1 MNLSSRRT
9 TFAVLAAIVLSASTA
24 AAWWG
29 LNAAG
34 PGPQPYR
41 PTTRYYTLEA
51 FEVEWE
57 IAPGLTYKAWTYNGT
72 IPGPQIE
79 AIAGDTVVVTL
90 VNKLDTIASLHV
102 HGLGYAI
109 SSDGSYE
116 SGAYAMPNQS
126 YTYTFTAD
134 RRAIGT
140 WMYHDHVAKS
150 EAMDDEMGDM
160 DGDEEMFMNS
170 IEGIERGLYG
180 AIVVRAPEE
189 RRADWEYVLFMDEYM
204 PEFTNLTPPAGM
216 EMYAGFNGKTWPD
229 NPALF
234 AYVGETVRFRLIS
247 IGTES
252 HTFHLHGHKWF
263 DADTGRWV
271 DTKQVGPFETY
282 TFVVTA
288 GENGPGEW
296 LYHCH
301 DLMHLMEGMEG
312 MFVVESR

>member
-1 MNLSSRRT
+1 MRDSKRI
-9 TFAVLAAIVLSASTA
+9 VLAVIGSLLVVSGA

-29 LNAAG
+29 VSAADSG
-34 PGPQPYR
+34 ARAYR

-51 FEVEWE
+51 VEVEWA
-57 IAPGLTYKAWTYNGT
+57 IAPGLVYRAWTYNGT
-72 IPGPQIE
+72 IPGPPIE

-90 VNKLDTIASLHV
+90 VNGLDTIASLHV

-109 SSDGSYE
+109 SSDGSFE
-116 SGAYAMPNQS
+116 SGAYAMPGEN
-126 YTYTFTAD
+126 YTYTLTSD

-140 WMYHDHVAKS
+140 WMYHDHVARS
-150 EAMDDEMGDM
+150 EAMDDALGEMDVG
-160 DGDEEMFMNS
+160 EEMFMNS
-170 IEGIERGLYG
+170 IEGIEKGMYG
-180 AIVVRAPEE
+180 AIVVRAPQE
-189 RRADWEYVLFMDEYM
+189 RRVDREYVLFMDEYL
-204 PEFTNLTPPAGM
+204 PEYTNITPPEGM
-216 EMYAGFNGKTWPD
+216 EMYAGFNGKTWPA
-229 NPALF
+229 NPTLF

-252 HTFHLHGHKWF
+252 HTFHLHGHKWV
-263 DADTGRWV
+263 DEASNRWV

-282 TFVVTA
+282 TFTIVA

-312 MFVVESR
+312 MFVVEPR

>member
-1 MNLSSRRT
+1 MRTSRKLLT
-9 TFAVLAAIVLSASTA
+9 ALLAAVVVGISVGAV
-24 AAWWG
+24 WVG
-29 LNAAG
+29 IGNAALG
-34 PGPQPYR
+34 GVSYK

-51 FEVEWE
+51 VEVDWE
-57 IAPGLTYKAWTYNGT
+57 IAPGLTYTAWTYNGT

-90 VNKLDTIASLHV
+90 INKLDTIASLHV

-109 SSDGSYE
+109 TSDGSYE
-116 SGAYAMPNQS
+116 SGAYAMPGES
-126 YTYTFTAD
+126 YTYTFTSD

-140 WMYHDHVAKS
+140 WMYHDHVARS
-150 EAMDDEMGDM
+150 ETMDSSMEDVV
-160 DGDEEMFMNS
+160 GDEEMFMNS
-170 IEGIERGLYG
+170 IEGIEKGMYG

-189 RRADWEYVLFMDEYM
+189 LRADREYVLFMDEYM

-229 NPALF
+229 NPTLF

-252 HTFHLHGHKWF
+252 HTLHLHGHKWF
-263 DADTGRWV
+263 DSATDRWV

-282 TFVVTA
+282 TFEVTA

-312 MFVVESR
+312 IFMVEAP

>member
-1 MNLSSRRT
+1 MG
-9 TFAVLAAIVLSASTA
+9 FAIFAAVALGLSAGA
-24 AAWWG
+24 VWWG
-29 LNAAG
+29 VGNAASG
-34 PGPQPYR
+34 APSYR
-41 PTTRYYTLEA
+41 PTTRYDTLEA
-51 FEVEWE
+51 VEVEWE

-90 VNKLDTIASLHV
+90 VNKLDTIVSLHV

-109 SSDGSYE
+109 TSDGSYE
-116 SGAYAMPNQS
+116 SGAYAMPGES
-126 YTYTFTAD
+126 YTYTFTSD

-140 WMYHDHVAKS
+140 WMYHDHVARS
-150 EAMDDEMGDM
+150 EAMEDEMGAIE
-160 DGDEEMFMNS
+160 GDEEMFMNS
-170 IEGIERGLYG
+170 IEGIEKGLYG
-180 AIVVRAPEE
+180 AIIVRAPEE
-189 RRADWEYVLFMDEYM
+189 RRVDRDYVLFMDEYM
-204 PEFTNLTPPAGM
+204 PEYTNLTPPAGTEM

-229 NPALF
+229 NPTLD

-263 DADTGRWV
+263 DADTYRWV

-282 TFVVTA
+282 TFEVVA

-312 MFVVESR
+312 MFVVEAS